1 MSVLRASQS
10 SPFLALAAATQMP
23 SAFLTPPVTLSLLHD
38 ERGVQH
44 RQARV
49 VGQHVHVITG
59 LTGVDVDTDADADA
73 DTDAMWLTG

>member
-44 RQARV
+44 RQACV